1 MEPLVSVTIVTYN
14 SGKHIAACL
23 ESLCL
28 QDYPSLEV
36 VVVDNRSQDDSR
48 AIVERFSARLPLRR
62 IDNDFNNGFCGG
74 QNQAIAASHGAW
86 VLALNPDVVLTPQFV
101 GRLIAGIETQND
113 PAVGIACG
121 RLVST
126 EPGRLDSTGMYFTP
140 QLRHFDRDG
149 RQNDSGQHRVPEYV
163 FGATGAAALYSR
175 AMIQAISV
183 PVASESKALAL
194 DGANGPAEFFDHD
207 FFAYREDADLS
218 WRAQLMGWNCLY
230 VPDAIGSHVRRCVP
244 ENRAQMPAAVNMHS
258 VKNRFLMRIKN
269 IGAGMYLRHF
279 WAITLRDL
287 GAIGFCLAKE
297 RTSLPGLAMVL
308 RDWRKT
314 WAKRRWIQS
323 RRKRSD
329 RELAVW
335 FNTRPVAFPVRPLP
349 ESAAVSTVEAKA
361 LAIGMGRRA

>member
-14 SGKHIAACL
+14 SGKHIAGCL
-23 ESLCL
+23 EALC
-28 QDYPSLEV
+28 QQEYPALEV
-36 VVVDNRSQDDSR
+36 VVVDNQSRDDSR
-48 AIVERFSARLPLRR
+48 AIVAGFSSRLALHR
-62 IDNDFNNGFCGG
+62 IDNNFNNGFCGG

-86 VLALNPDVVLTPQFV
+86 VLALNPDVVLEPGFIA
-101 GRLIAGIETQND
+101 RLIAGIEAQND
-113 PAVGIACG
+113 PLVGIACG

-149 RQNDSGQHRVPEYV
+149 RQPDTGQHRVPEYV

-183 PVASESKALAL
+183 PA
-194 DGANGPAEFFDHD
+194 DGNRAEFFDED

-230 VPDAIGSHVRRCVP
+230 VPDAVGSHVRRCVP

-269 IGAGMYLRHF
+269 IGAGLYLRHLP
-279 WAITLRDL
+279 AITLRDF
-287 GAIGFCLAKE
+287 GAVVYCVAKE
-297 RTSLPGLAMVL
+297 RTSLPGLGVVL
-308 RDWRKT
+308 RDWNKT

-323 RRKRSD
+323 RRRRSD
-329 RELAVW
+329 SELARW
-335 FNTRPVAFPVRPLP
+335 FKNSPAAFPVRPVM
-349 ESAAVSTVEAKA
+349 ESATLPTAEALAVSV
-361 LAIGMGRRA
+361 GRRS

>member
-23 ESLCL
+23 EALCL
-28 QDYPSLEV
+28 QNYPSLEV
-36 VVVDNRSQDDSR
+36 VVGDNRSQDHSR
-48 AIVERFSARLPLRR
+48 AIVEGFSSRLALHR

-86 VLALNPDVVLTPQFV
+86 VLALNPDVVLSPAFIS
-101 GRLIAGIETQND
+101 RLIAGIETQND

-126 EPGRLDSTGMYFTP
+126 ELGRLDSTGMYFTP

-149 RQNDSGQHRVPEYV
+149 RTKDHGQHRLPEYV

-175 AMIQAISV
+175 AMIEAISV
-183 PVASESKALAL
+183 PVA
-194 DGANGPAEFFDHD
+194 DGVEFFDHD

-230 VPDAIGSHVRRCVP
+230 VPDAIGSHVRRCIP
-244 ENRAQMPAAVNMHS
+244 ENRAQMPAVVNMHS

-269 IGAGMYLRHF
+269 IGTGLYLRHF
-279 WAITLRDL
+279 MAITLRDV
-287 GAIGFCLAKE
+287 GAICFCLAKE
-297 RTSLPGLAMVL
+297 RTSLPGLGLVL

-323 RRKRSD
+323 RRQRSD

-335 FNTRPVAFPVRPLP
+335 FNAEPVAFPVRPAMESPAVEP
-349 ESAAVSTVEAKA
+349 EA
-361 LAIGMGRRA
+361 LAIGLGRRL